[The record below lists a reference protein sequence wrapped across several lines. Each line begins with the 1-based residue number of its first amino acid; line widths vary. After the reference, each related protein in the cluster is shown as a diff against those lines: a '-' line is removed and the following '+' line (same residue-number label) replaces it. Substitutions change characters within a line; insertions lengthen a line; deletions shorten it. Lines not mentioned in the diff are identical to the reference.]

1 MPEKPTQVFIS
12 DQFFGHVYSIP
23 DSTAENPLQP
33 ASWLLRRFSN
43 PLQGTATATT
53 ARVGVA
59 REIPRHGDREPQETC
74 VPDAV
79 QGA

>member
-1 MPEKPTQVFIS
+1 MKNLQPPRQRV
-12 DQFFGHVYSIP
+12 
-23 DSTAENPLQP
+23 DSTRENPLQP

-43 PLQGTATATT
+43 PHQGDSTETATT